1 MTYLEFYQAWSELVM
16 QNVSVITIPE
26 ISCSRTILII
36 AFVIEMILIFW
47 LSPILLSHRV
57 IFDPPLLGIVIC
69 FIVIVLLLTIALL
82 SPNSEC
88 QKTDYKP
95 IPAKIIYEYP
105 DKDYSVQEFE
115 KNMISFGQNV
125 SIEQKE
131 LAKLVMQNCIAKS
144 KNVRECIFNSK
155 PTFEKAELER
165 IKFQ

>member
-26 ISCSRTILII
+26 ISCSRATLLIT
-36 AFVIEMILIFW
+36 FVIETILFMLIFNNRII
-47 LSPILLSHRV
+47 SNFARAFILLC
-57 IFDPPLLGIVIC
+57 IYF
-69 FIVIVLLLTIALL
+69 IVLLCTSLFLYP
-82 SPNSEC
+82 SSEC
-88 QKTDYKP
+88 KKSEFKP

-131 LAKLVMQNCIAKS
+131 LAKLVMQNCIEKS

-155 PTFEKAELER
+155 PTFEKAELEH
-165 IKFQ
+165 IKF

>member
-1 MTYLEFYQAWSELVM
+1 MLFTSLFLHPS
-16 QNVSVITIPE
+16 
-26 ISCSRTILII
+26 
-36 AFVIEMILIFW
+36 
-47 LSPILLSHRV
+47 
-57 IFDPPLLGIVIC
+57 
-69 FIVIVLLLTIALL
+69 
-82 SPNSEC
+82 SEC
-88 QKTDYKP
+88 HKSEFNP

-131 LAKLVMQNCIAKS
+131 LAKLVMQNCIEKS

-155 PTFEKAELER
+155 PTFEKAELKR

>member
-26 ISCSRTILII
+26 ISCSRATLFITIGIETILFFLIYHNRII
-36 AFVIEMILIFW
+36 SNFARAF
-47 LSPILLSHRV
+47 ILLS
-57 IFDPPLLGIVIC
+57 IYS
-69 FIVIVLLLTIALL
+69 IVLLFTSLFLHP
-82 SPNSEC
+82 SSEC
-88 QKTDYKP
+88 QKSEFNP

-115 KNMISFGQNV
+115 KNMIGFGQNV

-131 LAKLVMQNCIAKS
+131 LAKLVMQNCIEKS

-155 PTFEKAELER
+155 PTFEKAELKR